1 LRLGLEEIGWEGS
14 FSALMEGLSRVRP
27 VEIED
32 GSGARYRLRDE
43 FPQAAMRAFRALKM
57 APPKLVERLA

>member
-1 LRLGLEEIGWEGS
+1 
-14 FSALMEGLSRVRP
+14 MEGLSRVRP